1 MSYILSVYSKTA
13 YKDELLP
20 AINDADFVLK
30 LPGDLFGIRNDL
42 EIFMEI
48 NNGIWSFSGDF
59 QKYRIEYVLQHQS
72 AAGKN
77 LNNGDMFTVF
87 LPEGGQVFIIVRTTE
102 QGFSVLSKFPLFGID
117 VIRIGAAPDNDLQY
131 DFNKLI
137 SRNHAII
144 SRAKDG
150 YVLTDLQSSNGTF
163 VNSQRLTE
171 GSYKLFFGDR
181 INVYGL
187 KIIFLGN
194 MIALDENT
202 DGLYIRNKAFC
213 KYIQEKEES
222 ETPLQLLSGRDNE
235 PYHRSPRNIPRI
247 ETDPVEIEAPPQAKE
262 NMALPTFMAIGP
274 SMTMALPMLLGSSM
288 TIAAAT
294 SNNQNLQPL
303 MFTGVITAV
312 GSACIGTF
320 WAIKNMGYQKKK
332 NREEELKRFEMYSE
346 YLIRCANDIKD
357 KYEHNIRALNEMYRP
372 AENCV
377 QLDRSANMLWNRNV
391 RHEDFLCHRLGM
403 GDIPFQVEI
412 KIPKERFSLVED
424 SLVEKPRMM
433 KESYRM
439 LTNVPVCVDLFHN
452 KLIGVIG
459 GNKYTGCYPVI
470 RDLVVQIATENCY
483 TDVKLAFV
491 YDGQGGRAEEHWG
504 FARWLPHVWS
514 EDGKLRFVATSASE
528 AGDVFCEMANIFRFR
543 AEEESANHTKESIPK
558 PYYILVVEDPEI
570 LEGELIAKY
579 VYDAERN
586 YGLTTIMLAQSY
598 DDLPNGCEF
607 ILENTSDFQGSYRVT
622 DGMDERIPIRF
633 DMITGNA
640 LDRFARRFC
649 GMKVR
654 EEETGG
660 ELPASISFFD
670 MYGVTHPC
678 ELNVED
684 RWRKNRTYESMKALV
699 GQKAGG
705 VPCYLDVHEKY
716 HGPHGLVAGTTG
728 SGKSETLQTY
738 MLSLAVNYS
747 PDDIGFFIID
757 YKGGGMAN
765 LFNGLPHVIGQISNL
780 SGNQVHRAMVSIK
793 SENRRRQR
801 IFNEHGVNN
810 INLYTRLYKNNE
822 ATVPVPHMFIIIDE
836 FAELKRE
843 EPDFMREL
851 ISVAQVGRSL
861 GVHLIL
867 ATQKPAG
874 TVDDNI
880 WSNSKFRLCL
890 RVQDRQDSMDM
901 LHKADAAYITQAGRC
916 YMQVGNDELYELFQ
930 SGFSGAVYD
939 ENGGSQGE
947 IARML
952 TNSGRA
958 ALIGGYAQLKYKE
971 KVRNKW
977 IESLLD
983 ILDASAEEL
992 KVDIASLGEDRDS
1005 RELLIDRFFIRAKRQ
1020 ELEYPESDYNRH
1032 RIDDLIELY
1041 LKCPEGLPG
1050 QIVSLAARERKKLP
1064 ERKEKTQ
1071 LDAMVEYLAKVAA
1084 ENGYTHDLQLW
1095 LPVLPEELYLTDL
1108 KGFSARAFD
1117 GKNWPEAGKKF
1128 NLETMIGLYDDPE
1141 NQAQEPLC
1149 LDIAEGAN
1157 MAVVGTAMSGRSTFL
1172 TTYLY
1177 SLAMRYSPDVVNFYI
1192 LDYSSKMLTAL
1203 SQLPHTGDVM
1213 VEEDAEKVSKF
1224 FTFLS
1229 GMIQSRKKL
1238 LRGGNYSQYVRA
1250 NGPKIPAV
1258 IIAIDN
1264 YANFRA
1270 KTENKYDDLIS
1281 AMLKET
1287 ASYGIF
1293 FAVSAAG
1300 FSMTEIPGRIMDQ
1313 FRLILTLQMADR
1325 FGYTEALRTL
1335 RLEVLPEENVK
1346 GRGLAHV
1353 GDDIL
1358 EYQTALPLK
1367 AEDDFARGEKLREEC
1382 LKMREAWSGKCA
1394 KRVPT
1399 IPENAMWS
1407 DYAGLDEV
1415 IRMAQEGERLPAGY
1429 DRNTAMPY
1437 GIPLRNI
1444 YSYVVSGKSRSG
1456 KTNLLRI
1463 LIAGAQLMKI
1473 RTTVIDLNG
1482 ELKRVSA
1489 ECGAE
1494 YIGDVPEMFR
1504 FFDKELTPEFVERNK
1519 VKRSLAE
1526 SGATE
1531 DEIFAGMQKFD
1542 KHIIVIGDL
1551 PEFLKKA
1558 DNPGEGFTTM
1568 TRFLCNL
1575 LEKGALHNIY
1585 WIAAF
1590 DQDRSA
1596 EISGIASYNAFVK
1609 DKNGIHLG
1617 GNTQAQ
1623 RLMQFDHLPYAQQG
1637 RKLKAGIGLLPTHEE
1652 DNTLSVAIPLYR
1664 IG

>member
-1 MSYILSVYSKTA
+1 MSYILSVYSLTA

-20 AINDADFVLK
+20 AINDADFTLK
-30 LPGDLFGIRNDL
+30 LPGDLYGLRNDL
-42 EIFMEI
+42 EIYLEI
-48 NNGIWSFSGDF
+48 NQGSWSFSGSF
-59 QKYRIEYVLQHQS
+59 QKYRIEYVLQKKSAIGQS
-72 AAGKN
+72 LKD
-77 LNNGDMFTVF
+77 GDMYTVF
-87 LPEGGQVFIIVRTTE
+87 LPEGGQVFIIVRVT
-102 QGFSVLSKFPLFGID
+102 QKGFSVFSKFALNGVD
-117 VIRIGAAPDNDLQY
+117 VIRIGSAPDNDLQY

-137 SRNHAII
+137 SHHHAMI
-144 SRAKDG
+144 SRSREG
-150 YVLTDLQSSNGTF
+150 YILTDLQSANGTF
-163 VNSQRLTE
+163 VNSQRVTE
-171 GSYKLFFGDR
+171 GSYRLFFGDR

-187 KIIFLGN
+187 KLIFLGN
-194 MIALDENT
+194 MIAVDENT
-202 DGLYIRNKAFC
+202 EGLKIRDQVFRR
-213 KYIQEKEES
+213 YVQEKADPGM
-222 ETPLQLLSGRDNE
+222 TVQILPGRYDE

-247 ETDPVEIEAPPQAKE
+247 ESDAIEIEAPPQAKE
-262 NMALPTFMAIGP
+262 NMALPTLMAIGP

-288 TIAAAT
+288 TIAAAQ
-294 SNNQNLQPL
+294 SSGGRFSPM
-303 MFTGVITAV
+303 MFTGVITAI
-312 GSACIGTF
+312 GSASIGTF
-320 WAIKNMGYQKKK
+320 WAIKNMSHQKKK

-346 YLIRCANDIKD
+346 YLIRCANEIKE
-357 KYEHNIRALNEMYRP
+357 KYEQNTRALNELYHS
-372 AENCV
+372 AEDCV
-377 QLDRSANMLWNRNV
+377 RLDRNANMLWNRNV
-391 RHEDFLCHRLGM
+391 RHEDFLRHRVGM

-424 SLVEKPRMM
+424 SLIEKPRMM
-433 KESYRM
+433 KESYKM
-439 LTNVPVCVDLFHN
+439 LTNVPVCVDLFAN

-459 GNKYTGCYPVI
+459 GDKYSGCYPVI

-491 YDGQGGRAEEHWG
+491 YDAQSSRAEEHWG

-514 EDGKLRFVATSASE
+514 EDGKLRFVATDSSE
-528 AGDVFCEMANIFRFR
+528 AGDVFCELAGIFRFR
-543 AEEESANHTKESIPK
+543 AEEESANRAKAGIPK

-579 VYDAERN
+579 VYDAEKN

-607 ILENTSDFQGSYRVT
+607 IIENTGAFQGSYRVT
-622 DGMDERIPIRF
+622 DGMDERLPIRF
-633 DMITGNA
+633 DMISGNA

-660 ELPASISFFD
+660 ELPVSLSFFD
-670 MYGVTHPC
+670 MYGVTHPY
-678 ELNVED
+678 ELNVTE

-952 TNSGRA
+952 TGNGRA

-971 KVRNKW
+971 KVRNRW
-977 IESLLD
+977 IEDLLD
-983 ILDASAEEL
+983 IIDKSAEEL
-992 KVDIASLGEDRDS
+992 GVDIASLEEDRDS
-1005 RELLIDRFFIRAKRQ
+1005 RELLIERFFVIAEKKG
-1020 ELEYPESDYNRH
+1020 LEYPDSDYNRH
-1032 RIDDLIELY
+1032 RIDDLILLY
-1041 LKCPEGLPG
+1041 LKCPDGHPG

-1084 ENGYTHDLQLW
+1084 QNGYTHDLQLW
-1095 LPVLPEELYLTDL
+1095 LPVLPEELYLSEL
-1108 KGFSARAFD
+1108 NGFTARAFD
-1117 GKNWPEAGKKF
+1117 GKSWPEAGKKF

-1141 NQAQEPLC
+1141 NQAQEPMC
-1149 LDIAEGAN
+1149 LDIAEGGN

-1177 SLAMRYSPDVVNFYI
+1177 SLAMRYSPETVNFYI

-1213 VEEDAEKVSKF
+1213 VEEDTEKVAKF

-1229 GMIQSRKKL
+1229 GMIAERKRL

-1250 NGPKIPAV
+1250 NGARIPAV

-1270 KTENKYDDLIS
+1270 KTENRYDDRIS

-1287 ASYGIF
+1287 ASCGIF

-1300 FSMTEIPGRIMDQ
+1300 FSMSEIPGRIMDQ
-1313 FRLILTLQMADR
+1313 FRQILTLQMADR
-1325 FGYTEALRTL
+1325 FGYTEALRTI

-1353 GDDIL
+1353 GDVIL

-1382 LKMREAWSGKCA
+1382 LRMREAWGGKCA
-1394 KRVPT
+1394 RKVPT

-1407 DYAGLDEV
+1407 DYEGLDEV

-1437 GIPLRNI
+1437 GIPLRSC
-1444 YSYVVSGKSRSG
+1444 YSYLVSGRSRSG
-1456 KTNLLRI
+1456 KTNFLRI
-1463 LIAGAQLMKI
+1463 LIASAHLMRLK
-1473 RTTVIDLNG
+1473 TTVIDLNG
-1482 ELKRVSA
+1482 ELKRVSE
-1489 ECGAE
+1489 ECGAQ
-1494 YIGDVPEMFR
+1494 YISDVPELFR

-1519 VKRSLAE
+1519 EKRRLAE

-1531 DEIFAGMQKFD
+1531 DEIYGSMQRFE

-1551 PEFLKKA
+1551 PEFLKKT

-1575 LEKGALHNIY
+1575 FEKGALHNIY
-1585 WIAAF
+1585 WFAGF

-1596 EISGIASYNAFVK
+1596 EISGIASYAAFVK

-1637 RKLKAGIGLLPTHEE
+1637 KKLKAGIGLLPTHEE
-1652 DNTLSVAIPLYR
+1652 DSTVSVAIPLYR
-1664 IG
+1664 MG

>member
-20 AINDADFVLK
+20 AINDADFLLK
-30 LPGDLFGIRNDL
+30 LPGDLYGLQNDL

-48 NNGIWSFSGDF
+48 NKGKWSFSGDY
-59 QKYRIEYVLQHQS
+59 QKYRIEYVLHQKS
-72 AAGKN
+72 AVGKEMN
-77 LNNGDMFTVF
+77 DGDMFTVF
-87 LPEGGQVFIIVRTTE
+87 LPEGGQVFIIVRVTE
-102 QGFSVLSKFPLFGID
+102 QGFSVLSKFTLNGID
-117 VIRIGAAPDNDLQY
+117 VIRIGSAPDNDLQY

-137 SRNHAII
+137 SRNHAMI
-144 SRAKDG
+144 SRSRDG
-150 YVLTDLQSSNGTF
+150 FVLTDLQSANGTF
-163 VNSQRLTE
+163 VNSQRVTE
-171 GSYKLFFGDR
+171 GAYLLSFGDR

-187 KIIFLGN
+187 KLIFLGDL
-194 MIALDENT
+194 IALDENT
-202 DGLYIRNKAFC
+202 EGLYIRNGAFR
-213 KYIQEKEES
+213 KFLQEQGSK
-222 ETPLQLLSGRDNE
+222 ETPVQSLSSRDNE

-247 ETDPVEIEAPPQAKE
+247 ESEAVEIEAPPQAKE
-262 NMALPTFMAIGP
+262 NMALPTLMAIGP

-288 TIAAAT
+288 TIAAAQT
-294 SNNQNLQPL
+294 SGGRFSPL
-303 MFTGVITAV
+303 MLTGVITAV
-312 GSACIGTF
+312 GSATIGTF
-320 WAIKNMGYQKKK
+320 WAIKNMSYQKKK

-357 KYEHNIRALNEMYRP
+357 KYEQNTRALNELYRP
-372 AENCV
+372 AESCV

-412 KIPKERFSLVED
+412 KVPKERFSLVED

-439 LTNVPVCVDLFHN
+439 LSNVPVCVDLYGN

-459 GNKYTGCYPVI
+459 GYKYSGCYPVI

-491 YDGQGGRAEEHWG
+491 YDGQKSRAEEHWG

-514 EDGKLRFVATSASE
+514 EDGKLRFVATETSE
-528 AGDVFCEMANIFRFR
+528 VGDVLCELANIFRFR
-543 AEEESANHTKESIPK
+543 AEEESANRAKGGIPK

-579 VYDAERN
+579 VYDAEKN

-607 ILENTSDFQGSYRVT
+607 IIENTQAFQGSYRVT
-622 DGMDERIPIRF
+622 DGTDERVPIRF

-660 ELPASISFFD
+660 ELPVSLSFFD
-670 MYGVTHPC
+670 MYGVKHPS
-678 ELNVED
+678 ELNVAD
-684 RWRKNRTYESMKALV
+684 RWRKNRTYESMRALV

-971 KVRNKW
+971 KVRNRW
-977 IESLLD
+977 IEDLLD
-983 ILDASAEEL
+983 IIDSCAEEL
-992 KVDIASLGEDRDS
+992 GVDIASLEEDRDS
-1005 RELLIDRFFIRAKRQ
+1005 RELLTDRFFVKAKQ
-1020 ELEYPESDYNRH
+1020 QKLEYPDSDYNRH

-1071 LDAMVEYLAKVAA
+1071 LDAMVEYLARVAS

-1108 KGFSARAFD
+1108 KGFTARAFD

-1172 TTYLY
+1172 QTYLY
-1177 SLAMRYSPDVVNFYI
+1177 SLAKRYSPDTVNFYI

-1203 SQLPHTGDVM
+1203 SDLPHTGDVC

-1229 GMIQSRKKL
+1229 GVIAERKKL
-1238 LRGGNYSQYVRA
+1238 FRGGNYSQYVRA
-1250 NGPKIPAV
+1250 NGAKIPAL

-1300 FSMTEIPGRIMDQ
+1300 FSMSEIPGRIMDQ

-1325 FGYTEALRTL
+1325 FGYTEALRTI

-1353 GDDIL
+1353 GDEIL

-1394 KRVPT
+1394 KKIPT

-1407 DYAGLDEV
+1407 DYAELDEV
-1415 IRMAQEGERLPAGY
+1415 IRMAQEGDRLPVGY

-1437 GIPLRNI
+1437 GIPFRNT
-1444 YSYVVSGKSRSG
+1444 YSYVVSGRSRSG
-1456 KTNLLRI
+1456 KTNFLRI
-1463 LIAGAQLMKI
+1463 LIASAQLMKI

-1482 ELKRVSA
+1482 ELKRVA
-1489 ECGAE
+1489 ADCGAE
-1494 YIGDVPEMFR
+1494 YIGDVAELFR

-1519 VKRSLAE
+1519 EKRSLAE

-1531 DEIFAGMQKFD
+1531 DEIYGSMQKFE

-1551 PEFLKKA
+1551 PEFIKKS
-1558 DNPGEGFTTM
+1558 DNPGEGFTSM

-1585 WIAAF
+1585 WIAAY

-1596 EISGIASYNAFVK
+1596 EISGIASYAAFVK

-1637 RKLKAGIGLLPTHEE
+1637 RKLKAGIALLPTHEE
-1652 DNTLSVAIPLYR
+1652 DSTLSVAIPLYR